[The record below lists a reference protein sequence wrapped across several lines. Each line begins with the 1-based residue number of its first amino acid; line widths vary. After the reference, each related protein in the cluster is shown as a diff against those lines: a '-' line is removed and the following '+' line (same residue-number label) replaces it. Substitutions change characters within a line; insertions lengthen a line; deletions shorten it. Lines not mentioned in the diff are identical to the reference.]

1 MNDFLVFK
9 TFYGKVAIR
18 KSTITSV
25 YEDDDDDEDIVHI
38 ETDDGS
44 DFETN
49 ESFDSI
55 ISKL

>member
-18 KSTITSV
+18 KSTIAQV
-25 YEDDDDDEDIVHI
+25 YEDDDDEDIVHI

>member
-9 TFYGKVAIR
+9 TFYGKVAIK
-18 KSTITSV
+18 KSTTASV
-25 YEDDDDDEDIVHI
+25 YEDDNENIVHI

>member
-25 YEDDDDDEDIVHI
+25 YEDDDDKDIIHI

>member
-1 MNDFLVFK
+1 MEDFIVFK
-9 TFYGKVAIR
+9 TYEGRMAIR
-18 KSTITSV
+18 KSTILSI
-25 YEDDDDDEDIVHI
+25 YEDEDDEDIVHI

>member
-1 MNDFLVFK
+1 MNEFLVFK

-25 YEDDDDDEDIVHI
+25 YEDDDDEDIIHI
-38 ETDDGS
+38 KTDDGS

>member
-9 TFYGKVAIR
+9 TFYGKVAIK
-18 KSTITSV
+18 KSTIALV
-25 YEDDDDDEDIVHI
+25 YEDDDENIVHI
-38 ETDDGS
+38 ETDDGN

>member
-9 TFYGKVAIR
+9 TFYEKVAIR
-18 KSTITSV
+18 KSTIASV
-25 YEDDDDDEDIVHI
+25 YEDDDDKDIVHI
-38 ETDDGS
+38 ETDNGS

>member
-18 KSTITSV
+18 KSTIVSV
-25 YEDDDDDEDIVHI
+25 YEDDDDEDIVHI

>member
-9 TFYGKVAIR
+9 TFYRKVAIK
-18 KSTITSV
+18 KSTIASV
-25 YEDDDDDEDIVHI
+25 YKDDDDKDIVHI

>member
-9 TFYGKVAIR
+9 TFCGKVAIR

-25 YEDDDDDEDIVHI
+25 YEDDDDEDIIHI

-44 DFETN
+44 DLETN

>member
-1 MNDFLVFK
+1 MNDFLAFK
-9 TFYGKVAIR
+9 TFFGKVAIR
-18 KSTITSV
+18 KSTIASV
-25 YEDDDDDEDIVHI
+25 YEDDDDKDIVHI
-38 ETDDGS
+38 KTDDSS

>member
-9 TFYGKVAIR
+9 TFYGKVAIK
-18 KSTITSV
+18 KSTITSI
-25 YEDDDDDEDIVHI
+25 YEDDDDEDIVHI
-38 ETDDGS
+38 ETDDSS

>member
-18 KSTITSV
+18 KSTIASV
-25 YEDDDDDEDIVHI
+25 YEDDDDEDIVHI
-38 ETDDGS
+38 EINDGS

>member
-18 KSTITSV
+18 KSAIALV
-25 YEDDDDDEDIVHI
+25 YEDDDDEDIVHI

>member
-1 MNDFLVFK
+1 MNDFIVLK
-9 TFYGKVAIR
+9 TIDGRVAIK
-18 KSTITSV
+18 KSTIALV
-25 YEDDDDDEDIVHI
+25 YEDDDDKDIVHI

>member
-18 KSTITSV
+18 KSNIDSV
-25 YEDDDDDEDIVHI
+25 YEDDDDEDIVHI
-38 ETDDGS
+38 ETNDGS

>member
-1 MNDFLVFK
+1 MEDFLTFK
-9 TFYGKVAIR
+9 TFCGKVAIR
-18 KSTITSV
+18 KSAIISV
-25 YEDDDDDEDIVHI
+25 YEDDDDEDIVHI
-38 ETDDGS
+38 TTDDS

>member
-9 TFYGKVAIR
+9 TFCGKVAIR
-18 KSTITSV
+18 KSTIASV
-25 YEDDDDDEDIVHI
+25 YEDDDDEDIVHI

>member
-9 TFYGKVAIR
+9 TFFGKVAIK

-25 YEDDDDDEDIVHI
+25 YEDDDDEDIVHI

>member
-1 MNDFLVFK
+1 MNDLLVFK

-18 KSTITSV
+18 KSTTASV
-25 YEDDDDDEDIVHI
+25 YEDDDDEDIVHI
-38 ETDDGS
+38 ETDGGS

>member
-1 MNDFLVFK
+1 MEDFLKFK
-9 TFYGKVAIR
+9 TFCGKVAIR
-18 KSTITSV
+18 KSAILSI
-25 YEDDDDDEDIVHI
+25 YEDDDDEDIVHI
-38 ETDDGS
+38 TTDDS